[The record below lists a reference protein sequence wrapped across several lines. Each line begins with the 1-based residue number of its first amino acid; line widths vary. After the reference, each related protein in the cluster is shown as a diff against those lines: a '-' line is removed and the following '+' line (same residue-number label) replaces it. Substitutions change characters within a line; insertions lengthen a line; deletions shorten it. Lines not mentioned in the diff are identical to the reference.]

1 MLNALVPKFIKNI
14 DRYFLLNHPVLWISK
29 IHYVL
34 YYATIMWLFS
44 GLVGM
49 VVPVN
54 LSQPQD
60 IALWHVLFTVL
71 AIVLFCI
78 WIYRN
83 AIFNVEKKFGNRHW
97 TDEFKLFFL
106 YFISVFI
113 FFSFGYPFA
122 MVYNG
127 RIANTVTTPEFIEDI
142 NTLNRA
148 EPFIPVQFYNYY
160 NYYDSTR
167 QVTYYDINRR
177 VTFGGYTPYAVKGD
191 TLLFGNLKSEYRLY
205 LEYRHDKQSDEAILA
220 ALRHRNLVMEK
231 YGLGADIIPAEVLKT
246 YKFLCKSWQTD
257 KSNQMLAETDY
268 DYSITRMFD
277 NISEAKFK
285 PIFLFRTDF
294 LLFVFYFTLYITLFF
309 LLFRNTQ
316 WQHFLIT
323 IITLIVLPILLFIIG
338 QVIPREVLGS
348 RDIIFDTATILV
360 FLTGLVFTIQA
371 LAGGRVFSAFKNI
384 TMQLFYVLVPVMP
397 MYIVSYLKNHTG
409 VFHYAYDYTH
419 IYETVQDVMTTNAVP
434 GVYERSPAFFL
445 QRYLNEYWQQQ
456 YDLWFAIMQVAGI
469 LLFVIVVLPF
479 MKGVF
484 VKQMALPRHR

>member
-246 YKFLCKSWQTD
+246 YKFLCKSWQT
-257 KSNQMLAETDY
+257 S
-268 DYSITRMFD
+268 
-277 NISEAKFK
+277 
-285 PIFLFRTDF
+285 
-294 LLFVFYFTLYITLFF
+294 TL
-309 LLFRNTQ
+309 R
-316 WQHFLIT
+316 
-323 IITLIVLPILLFIIG
+323 
-338 QVIPREVLGS
+338 
-348 RDIIFDTATILV
+348 
-360 FLTGLVFTIQA
+360 
-371 LAGGRVFSAFKNI
+371 
-384 TMQLFYVLVPVMP
+384 
-397 MYIVSYLKNHTG
+397 
-409 VFHYAYDYTH
+409 
-419 IYETVQDVMTTNAVP
+419 
-434 GVYERSPAFFL
+434 
-445 QRYLNEYWQQQ
+445 
-456 YDLWFAIMQVAGI
+456 
-469 LLFVIVVLPF
+469 
-479 MKGVF
+479 
-484 VKQMALPRHR
+484 